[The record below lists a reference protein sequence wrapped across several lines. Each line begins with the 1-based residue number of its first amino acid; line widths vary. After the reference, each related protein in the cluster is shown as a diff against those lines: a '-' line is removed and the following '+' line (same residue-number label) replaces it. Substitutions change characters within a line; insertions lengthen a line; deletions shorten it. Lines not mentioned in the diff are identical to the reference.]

1 MAVFFGNNAAFTPGT
16 QNWTLDAGT
25 TVAGQMARVLEVS
38 WGGELTTT
46 TAMRTRWVRPT
57 NSGATT
63 FLAIGIVQGGGG
75 TVITLTRF
83 GCFSTVPTLP
93 TAPAALYATSWNA
106 HGGIGRW
113 LAAPGEEWYLIA
125 GTVTGKNQVVC
136 VNDIGTTATSMS
148 AGAAWEE
155 M

>member
-1 MAVFFGNNAAFTPGT
+1 MAVFFANNAAFTPGT
-16 QNWTLDAGT
+16 QNWTLDSG
-25 TVAGQMARVLEVS
+25 TVASVIGRVLEVS

-57 NSGATT
+57 NAGMTT
-63 FLAIGIVQGGGG
+63 FLAIGAVQGGG
-75 TVITLTRF
+75 TISSTFRF
-83 GCFSTVPTLP
+83 GCFSTVPTLA

-113 LAAPGEEWYLIA
+113 LAAPGEEWYLIS